1 MAFASRCRVYAKR
14 TAVFIADKNGDDQIY
29 CAACSERHTEGARLV
44 LTGTRGPGSR
54 ANCLKVGLKGAVSI

>member
-1 MAFASRCRVYAKR
+1 MMFASRCRVQAIR

-29 CAACSERHTEGARLV
+29 CAACSELHAKGARFV

-54 ANCLKVGLKGAVSI
+54 ANCIKVGLKGAVST

>member
-1 MAFASRCRVYAKR
+1 MAFASRCRVHAIR

-29 CAACSERHTEGARLV
+29 CAACSEPHTERARLV

-54 ANCLKVGLKGAVSI
+54 ANCVKEELKGAVST